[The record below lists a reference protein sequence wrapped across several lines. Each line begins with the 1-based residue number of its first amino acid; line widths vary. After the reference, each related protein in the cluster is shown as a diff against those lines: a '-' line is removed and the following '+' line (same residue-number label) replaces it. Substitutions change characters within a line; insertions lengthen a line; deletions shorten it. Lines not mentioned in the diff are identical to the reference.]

1 MQMRFGPSGN
11 SESFFAE
18 GHKTTIEQPKWLHEN
33 FALDAFEYSF
43 GRGVRIT
50 EKSARQIGE
59 AFDAYGIQKS
69 VHAPYFINLATE
81 EFMKGIRKLCDEEGI
96 LMICDEVQCGM
107 GRTGSMFT
115 WQSYGIRPDIMSMAK
130 AIGKQ
135 KANEVSSRLTNPNMS
150 FDKAVEMLSVLGYEV
165 VIQER
170 RPGAR
175 RAEQSVIDQ
184 KEG

>member
-1 MQMRFGPSGN
+1 MR
-11 SESFFAE
+11 
-18 GHKTTIEQPKWLHEN
+18 
-33 FALDAFEYSF
+33 D
-43 GRGVRIT
+43 
-50 EKSARQIGE
+50 
-59 AFDAYGIQKS
+59 KS
-69 VHAPYFINLATE
+69 VTASF
-81 EFMKGIRKLCDEEGI
+81 
-96 LMICDEVQCGM
+96 
-107 GRTGSMFT
+107 
-115 WQSYGIRPDIMSMAK
+115 YGKSNWK
-130 AIGKQ
+130 AE

>member
-1 MQMRFGPSGN
+1 MR
-11 SESFFAE
+11 
-18 GHKTTIEQPKWLHEN
+18 
-33 FALDAFEYSF
+33 D
-43 GRGVRIT
+43 
-50 EKSARQIGE
+50 
-59 AFDAYGIQKS
+59 KS
-69 VHAPYFINLATE
+69 VTL
-81 EFMKGIRKLCDEEGI
+81 L
-96 LMICDEVQCGM
+96 
-107 GRTGSMFT
+107 
-115 WQSYGIRPDIMSMAK
+115 SMAK

-135 KANEVSSRLTNPNMS
+135 QANEVSSRLTNPYMS

>member
-1 MQMRFGPSGN
+1 MLRLLF
-11 SESFFAE
+11 
-18 GHKTTIEQPKWLHEN
+18 
-33 FALDAFEYSF
+33 
-43 GRGVRIT
+43 
-50 EKSARQIGE
+50 
-59 AFDAYGIQKS
+59 
-69 VHAPYFINLATE
+69 
-81 EFMKGIRKLCDEEGI
+81 
-96 LMICDEVQCGM
+96 
-107 GRTGSMFT
+107 
-115 WQSYGIRPDIMSMAK
+115 MAK

-135 KANEVSSRLTNPNMS
+135 KANEVSSRLTNPNIS

>member
-1 MQMRFGPSGN
+1 MR
-11 SESFFAE
+11 
-18 GHKTTIEQPKWLHEN
+18 
-33 FALDAFEYSF
+33 D
-43 GRGVRIT
+43 
-50 EKSARQIGE
+50 
-59 AFDAYGIQKS
+59 KS
-69 VHAPYFINLATE
+69 VTASFYGKSNL
-81 EFMKGIRKLCDEEGI
+81 
-96 LMICDEVQCGM
+96 
-107 GRTGSMFT
+107 
-115 WQSYGIRPDIMSMAK
+115 
-130 AIGKQ
+130 KQ